1 MNLYLL
7 DSLPP
12 RGDYVCGEPGA
23 ESAVGNGQLRL
34 LWSVGPADD
43 AVFSF
48 AVGRLRFNW
57 TKLLATA
64 FGIYFMVW

>member
-1 MNLYLL
+1 MQAA
-7 DSLPP
+7 
-12 RGDYVCGEPGA
+12 VAEPGMPGFIHVVM
-23 ESAVGNGQLRL
+23 SKLRL

-48 AVGRLRFNW
+48 AVGRLQFSW
-57 TKLLATA
+57 TKLLVTA

>member
-1 MNLYLL
+1 M
-7 DSLPP
+7 
-12 RGDYVCGEPGA
+12 CGEPGA

-34 LWSVGPADD
+34 LWSMGPADD

-48 AVGRLRFNW
+48 AVGRLQFSW

>member
-1 MNLYLL
+1 M
-7 DSLPP
+7 
-12 RGDYVCGEPGA
+12 CGEPGA

-48 AVGRLRFNW
+48 AVVRLQVSW
-57 TKLLATA
+57 TKLLVTA